1 MKKMIMQ
8 ENLHS
13 RGEQTPSEGGGHGT
27 DNEAAPLWATIQRFP
42 TFSRMRKGIMLAGDD
57 GHVRQV
63 DVRRLGR
70 QERKN
75 LVDRLVRTADD
86 EDNSR
91 LLLRIRERM
100 ER

>member
-1 MKKMIMQ
+1 MQ

-13 RGEQTPSEGGGHGT
+13 RGEHTPSDGGGHAGT
-27 DNEAAPLWATIQRFP
+27 DNEVALLWAAIERSP
-42 TFSRMRKGIMLAGDD
+42 TYSRVRKGILAGDD
-57 GHVRQV
+57 GHVQQV

-70 QERKN
+70 QEKKN
-75 LVDRLVRTADD
+75 LVDRLLRTADD

-91 LLLRIRERM
+91 FLLRIRERM

>member
-1 MKKMIMQ
+1 MIMQ

-13 RGEQTPSEGGGHGT
+13 HGEQKQTPSEGGGHGGT
-27 DNEAAPLWATIQRFP
+27 DNEAALLWAAVERSP
-42 TFSRMRKGIMLAGDD
+42 TYSRMRKGILAGDD
-57 GHVRQV
+57 GHVQQV

-70 QERKN
+70 QETKN
-75 LVDRLVRTADD
+75 LVDRLLRTAD

-91 LLLRIRERM
+91 FLLRIRERM